1 MKDKR
6 KHQREKRE
14 YKQKR
19 EYKHKKELKRFD
31 LILKEIFSKAV
42 GIIFWLSTGQKID
55 GKARVLPTEIRF
67 VKSFYPDILLEIG
80 GKIIHIEIQ
89 VQQDKTLPERMLD
102 YFYTI
107 RKKYGKT
114 PTQIVLFV
122 GKGNPPPSK
131 FEIKDEF
138 QMQNLSFNF
147 VVLDMKKIDPDEF
160 IKSDKPE
167 EVIVGIL
174 AGKFKDKPKIIK
186 KVKERIV
193 EIVKNEE
200 EIAKYIDSISFLAG
214 LFDIEIK
221 VKPMPI
227 EVDIRKTF
235 LYKWGREE
243 GIKEGIKEGERRG
256 IVKGL
261 KEGEQRGIIKGKR
274 EGLKEAILLGVQI
287 KFGRS
292 KIKELKTLLEKVDDV
307 NYLKKIKRKII
318 EAKTWDDFLKSFKTT
333 NSKNKNSKGK

>member
-1 MKDKR
+1 MKNKR

-19 EYKHKKELKRFD
+19 EYKRKKELKRFD

-42 GIIFWLSTGQKID
+42 GIIFWLATGQKID
-55 GKARVLPTEIRF
+55 GKAKVLPTEIRF

-107 RKKYGKT
+107 RKRYGKT

-256 IVKGL
+256 LAKGL
-261 KEGEQRGIIKGKR
+261 KEGLIK
-274 EGLKEAILLGVQI
+274 GLKEAILLDIQLKFGSQKEKQI
-287 KFGRS
+287 KN
-292 KIKELKTLLEKVDDV
+292 LLDKVNDI
-307 NYLKKIKRKII
+307 NRLKKIKKEVIKAENWEDFSKVFRK
-318 EAKTWDDFLKSFKTT
+318 LSFSSSSSST
-333 NSKNKNSKGK
+333 NHKQSA